1 MNDISNARSPRAAS
15 RIVRGVGA
23 VALSTVLVAGLAGCM
38 TGKLAQSGPALERT
52 AVAPAGVDVQR
63 PADRI
68 AEQLDRQVSVGSWTD
83 RVTAQ
88 IEHDARVAAESAY
101 AGMTADRIDRLLV
114 TAK

>member
-15 RIVRGVGA
+15 RIVRGVGVA
-23 VALSTVLVAGLAGCM
+23 ALSTVLVAGLAGCM
-38 TGKLAQSGPALERT
+38 TGKPADSGPALERN

-68 AEQLDRQVSVGSWTD
+68 VEELERQVSVGSWTD
-83 RVTAQ
+83 RV
-88 IEHDARVAAESAY
+88 AAENAY
-101 AGMTADRIDRLLV
+101 AGMTADRIERLLP